1 MPENLTTLDG
11 ILKDFYTSYITDQTA
26 VFDPIHDMFVKQTDS
41 EWSGDGRQAIE
52 AVILSYNEGV
62 GALSEDANLPTAG
75 NFNPQQFKIPMRYVY
90 GTFKMTK
97 QMMKAAE
104 SSKGAFKN
112 AMRVSMDT
120 LVKNIKRER
129 ARMIWGYGAGLLCR
143 VSGAHVAQ
151 TTILVDDPGG
161 VAGAVGGARFLRPG
175 MTLVISNDGVAL
187 TAIVTVLTVAST
199 GLSFTVS
206 PAISVGDDAQIF
218 RVSTLTSTSMS
229 DSGNAHEPMGLLGM
243 VDDGTYVGTNYFN
256 LSRTTYPQLKSTV
269 KASVGALTLD
279 VLQQNFDVASQLGDA
294 NISTLAGHYAVRRA
308 YLALL
313 EADRRYTG
321 SDLMTPDGGTK
332 VVKRGQYV
340 TFGNVPFVESRNAPY
355 GSLFGLDKTE
365 FKRYVQID
373 GEWADESGAILR
385 QSSTAGGM
393 QDTWTAFY
401 RIWENYICSR
411 PNQNFRLD
419 GITTTT
425 VYVASY

>member
-1 MPENLTTLDG
+1 MSTENLTTLDG
-11 ILKDFYTSYITDQTA
+11 ILKDFYTSYITDQVS
-26 VFDPIHDMFVKQTDS
+26 VFDPIHDMFIKQTDS

-62 GALSEDANLPTAG
+62 GALAEDANLPTAG
-75 NFNPQQFKIPMRYVY
+75 NFNPQQFKIPMRYIY

-104 SSKGAFKN
+104 TTKGAFKN

-120 LVKNIKRER
+120 LVRNIKRER
-129 ARMIWGYGAGLLCR
+129 ARMIWGWGNGQLAQVNGN
-143 VSGAHVAQ
+143 VVANA
-151 TTILVDDPGG
+151 TVNVKAPGG
-161 VAGAVGGARFLRPG
+161 VTGTTGGARFLRPG
-175 MTLVISNDGVAL
+175 MIIVISNDGVAL
-187 TAIVTVLTVAST
+187 TAITTISTVAAAGTSITVTPAVTVND
-199 GLSFTVS
+199 G
-206 PAISVGDDAQIF
+206 AQIF
-218 RVSTLTSTSMS
+218 RISSTTSTSMS
-229 DSGNAHEPMGLLGM
+229 DTGNAREPMGLLGM

-269 KASVGALTLD
+269 KASAGAMTLD
-279 VLQQNFDVASQLGDA
+279 LIQQQFDVASQLGDA
-294 NISTLAGHYAVRRA
+294 NISTLAGHHAVRRA

-321 SDLMTPDGGTK
+321 SELLAPDGGTK

-355 GSLFGLDKTE
+355 GSLFGLDKSE

-385 QSSTAGGM
+385 QST
-393 QDTWTAFY
+393 
-401 RIWENYICSR
+401 R
-411 PNQNFRLD
+411 PNQNFRID
-419 GITTTT
+419 GLSTTT